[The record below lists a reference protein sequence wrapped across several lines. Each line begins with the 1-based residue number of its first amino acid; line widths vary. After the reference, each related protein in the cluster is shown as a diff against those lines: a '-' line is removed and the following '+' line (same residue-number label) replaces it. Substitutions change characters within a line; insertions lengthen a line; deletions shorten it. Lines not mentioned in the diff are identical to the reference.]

1 MDRWWG
7 LFTGQATVELL
18 MSGALSLALGLC
30 AEGAAIEPGRIKVL
44 GGPEGPQAQDG
55 AGEGAVFHMTSRF

>member
-1 MDRWWG
+1 
-7 LFTGQATVELL
+7 

-30 AEGAAIEPGRIKVL
+30 AEGAAIEPGRIRVL

-55 AGEGAVFHMTSRF
+55 EGEGAVFHMTSRF